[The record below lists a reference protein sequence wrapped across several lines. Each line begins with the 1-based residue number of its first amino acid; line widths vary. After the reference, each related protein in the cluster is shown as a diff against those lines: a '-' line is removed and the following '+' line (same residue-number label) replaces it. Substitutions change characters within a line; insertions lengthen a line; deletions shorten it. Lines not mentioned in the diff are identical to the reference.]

1 MPIPL
6 IETVNLKKSFG
17 NNQVLKGINLRIMP
31 GEVVVVIG
39 ASGSGKSTLLRCI
52 NRLNEPDE
60 GDVLFEGYSILGKKI
75 DIDIVRSQMTMV
87 FQSFNLFMHLS
98 ARKNISLPVTIAKK
112 RLQREARKTQ
122 KDKLHSTNPDH
133 LEDSGRVKG
142 FRKKRVKEF
151 MKKRRKRRD
160 DADRVAMDALRKVGL
175 EDKADSYPG
184 ELSGGQQQRVA
195 IARAFAMEPKALLL
209 DEPTSALDPELIG
222 EVLDVMKKL
231 AISSNTTM
239 IVVTHEMGFAREV
252 ADRVLFMDQGIIL
265 EEGPPEDIFTKPKNE
280 RTRVFLKRVLNE
292 VDAMDPLKPKYEV
305 PGLAPEDS
313 ISPDGNR

>member
-1 MPIPL
+1 MTIPL
-6 IETVNLKKSFG
+6 IETINLKKSFG
-17 NNQVLKGINLRIMP
+17 ANQVLKGINLRIMP

-52 NRLNEPDE
+52 NELNEPDE
-60 GDVLFEGYSILGKKI
+60 GDVLFEGYSILGKRI
-75 DIDIVRSQMTMV
+75 DIDIIRSQMTMV
-87 FQSFNLFMHLS
+87 FQNFNLFMHLS
-98 ARKNISLPVTIAKK
+98 ARKNISLPVMIAKK
-112 RLQREARKTQ
+112 RLQREARKNGKQ
-122 KDKLHSTNPDH
+122 KLHQTNPGN

-142 FRKKRVKEF
+142 FMKE
-151 MKKRRKRRD
+151 RRKRRE

-175 EDKADSYPG
+175 EDKADAYPG

-195 IARAFAMEPKALLL
+195 IARAFAMEPKALLF

>member
-17 NNQVLKGINLRIMP
+17 DNQVLKGINLRIMP

-75 DIDIVRSQMTMV
+75 DIDIIRSQLTMI
-87 FQSFNLFMHLS
+87 FQNFNLFMHLP
-98 ARKNISLPVTIAKK
+98 ARKNVSLALVKVKHMSKELADTI
-112 RLQREARKTQ
+112 
-122 KDKLHSTNPDH
+122 
-133 LEDSGRVKG
+133 
-142 FRKKRVKEF
+142 
-151 MKKRRKRRD
+151 
-160 DADRVAMDALRKVGL
+160 AMDALRQVGL
-175 EDKADSYPG
+175 EEKADAFPG

-195 IARAFAMEPKALLL
+195 IARAIAMKPKALLF

-231 AISSNTTM
+231 ANSSNTTM

-265 EEGPPEDIFTKPKNE
+265 EEGPPNEIFTKPKND
-280 RTRVFLKRVLNE
+280 RTRVFLKRVLSE
-292 VDAMDPLKPKYEV
+292 VDAMDPLKPKYEA
-305 PGLAPEDS
+305 PDLAPEDS
-313 ISPDGNR
+313 I